1 MDMSILVI
9 AGLSA
14 ACGGLAGWIL
24 LTLVQHNRQESEK
37 ARREW
42 ERVQKC
48 FGRVGLDD
56 KITYV

>member
-1 MDMSILVI
+1 MDMSVLVI

-14 ACGGLAGWIL
+14 AAGGLAGWIL
-24 LTLVQHNRQESEK
+24 SALVQHHKKELGKS
-37 ARREW
+37 RREW

-48 FGRVGLDD
+48 FG